1 VGGREK
7 CWEKSMYYRR
17 RQYRGI
23 KRELQSEELY
33 DLYLVTN
40 IMRLMMSRRFR
51 LGEM

>member
-1 VGGREK
+1 VGGREQY
-7 CWEKSMYYRR
+7 WEKSMYQRR
-17 RQYRGI
+17 RQYRGM

-33 DLYLVTN
+33 DLCMVTN

>member
-1 VGGREK
+1 
-7 CWEKSMYYRR
+7 MYQRR

-23 KRELQSEELY
+23 KRELHSEELH

-40 IMRLMMSRRFR
+40 IMRLMRSRRFR